1 MDDKVLDAFN
11 KASTD
16 YDKYRKKAIPNMDI
30 YYGTAIKLTENYDNP
45 KILDLGAGTGLLTEL
60 LHVQHPNSNITLF
73 DLSSK
78 MLDKAK
84 EKFKNYNFRY
94 IEDNYLTYDFTER
107 YDIIV
112 SSLSIHHLTDDEK
125 KVLYEKI
132 YEILESGGIFI
143 NADLSLGETPFTEQL
158 YKNQDTDYLEKN
170 QLPEEEKQILKN
182 RRKLDKPS
190 KISDTIKWYKEIG
203 FKNVDVYYKYYRYYV
218 IAGVK

>member
-1 MDDKVLDAFN
+1 M
-11 KASTD
+11 STEINNAKND
-16 YDKYRKKAIPNMDI
+16 QDFMN
-30 YYGTAIKLTENYDNP
+30 NP
-45 KILDLGAGTGLLTEL
+45 EL
-60 LHVQHPNSNITLF
+60 NQQLEEQAVEIT
-73 DLSSK
+73 
-78 MLDKAK
+78 
-84 EKFKNYNFRY
+84 R
-94 IEDNYLTYDFTER
+94 
-107 YDIIV
+107 
-112 SSLSIHHLTDDEK
+112 SIADSIHLTDDEK